1 MPRCFLAAKLKYP
14 YVQWKEEQGVDQR
27 ADDDK
32 IGEKEMGIN
41 RIQTK
46 SNCTEEQEEDE
57 RIEHRMDINGNS
69 SKAESKGRR
78 KNDIVA
84 FEDEEIEDN
93 DSCIDQGKRIKEEAG
108 HFENDGKRSIFG
120 SNNKLGE
127 EEEEEDDNEEDDGMQ
142 GDESNFE
149 NRDETRETNSEMFF
163 HQDSREGRDGVMK
176 RDKLEEEE
184 KGGTPA

>member
-84 FEDEEIEDN
+84 FEDEEIED
-93 DSCIDQGKRIKEEAG
+93 RE
-108 HFENDGKRSIFG
+108 
-120 SNNKLGE
+120 SNNKVKE
-127 EEEEEDDNEEDDGMQ
+127 STRPIFNCTFKYASNE
-142 GDESNFE
+142 
-149 NRDETRETNSEMFF
+149 FF
-163 HQDSREGRDGVMK
+163 
-176 RDKLEEEE
+176 
-184 KGGTPA
+184 TI